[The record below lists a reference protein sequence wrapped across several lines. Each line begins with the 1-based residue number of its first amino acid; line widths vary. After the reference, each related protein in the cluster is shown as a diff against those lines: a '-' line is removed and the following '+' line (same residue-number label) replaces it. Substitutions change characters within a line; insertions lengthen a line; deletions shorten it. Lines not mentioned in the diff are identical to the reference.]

1 MNGALRILF
10 LCVVMVLVG
19 CTSPLKSDNPA
30 RRMEAVAEL
39 SDEKELFFIAMNIGV
54 SIGLRNGSY
63 YNAFLTEENYADDVR
78 VAAVQRLSNTDYLL
92 CCASWQDG
100 DRYADSGLEQGCLKF
115 KGEDYHVHDADSR
128 LIVKVKPGD
137 AVRSAAIRRL
147 TTPEIFRR
155 SARSFLETE
164 NQSSVRTR
172 LFPSCRHWT
181 GSSWSDGG
189 ETAFV
194 DYYGQIK
201 KDNPIDRAIVK
212 AIEGQFSSEAVV
224 EFLLEAGDNG
234 LSIAPKA
241 YEVGIGQVSAVSSDM
256 ATRLFRK
263 MFVRSKGSV
272 PDELKPGAMKVFS
285 MIDNPDAEIVMTALR
300 LSSFVDI
307 PNVLGK
313 VSQSDVLAKVLCDK
327 KLIEI
332 VPHNARRELYC
343 PLDVIKAD
351 MRPDIAKRLVEQVK
365 DSAMLGEVAVGAAFF
380 SVRLAAVKQL
390 SDDCQLA
397 RIALDSM
404 KDCPFDTSLPK
415 YDLISNRIDWWNFT
429 EKKSAMQIRRLA
441 VSKMSDV
448 TALRRVRKSTED
460 DEIKKEASA
469 RLVALG
475 ASDVATILAATVYD
489 KDLFSMLDELK
500 DRGEIERVA
509 KESKLKG
516 VRVMAAS
523 KLTHDACAAFARKE
537 CAAFSSRCPEG
548 RIDIGGFFLGMN
560 IEDAL
565 SLLVSR
571 FHDVRPCL
579 YLDGNVLCIADANK
593 RDMVWANVESR
604 EVHWLTLPPQIVRQ
618 IVGFKSG
625 TYAELEGTVQSS
637 LSVNFKMNV
646 ISKGDVRQQIG
657 EVETVDGESLRYF
670 KSEVKK
676 GENFKRS
683 VRKSIREDI
692 ALADPMSGGLGAV
705 FVNAIEDAQ
714 QADEN
719 TSNAR
724 SPRFAEQGSLQLQWT
739 KNAVKGEY

>member
-78 VAAVQRLSNTDYLL
+78 VASVQRLSNTDYLL

-100 DRYADSGLEQGCLKF
+100 DRYADSGLEQGCLEF

-128 LIVKVKPGD
+128 LLVRVKPGD

-147 TTPEIFRR
+147 MTPEIFRR

-181 GSSWSDGG
+181 GSNWSDRG

-194 DYYGQIK
+194 DYFGQIK

-241 YEVGIGQVSAVSSDM
+241 YEVGIGRVSAVSSDM

-263 MFVRSKGSV
+263 MFVQSKGSV
-272 PDELKPGAMKVFS
+272 PDELKPGVMKVFS

-307 PNVLGK
+307 PNVLGN

-332 VPHNARRELYC
+332 VPHNERRELYC
-343 PLDVIKAD
+343 PLDVIKTD

-365 DSAMLGEVAVGAAFF
+365 DSAVLGEVAVGAAFF
-380 SVRLAAVKQL
+380 SVRLAAVAQL
-390 SDDCQLA
+390 SDDRQLS

-415 YDLISNRIDWWNFT
+415 YDLISNRIDWWNCT
-429 EKKSAMQIRRLA
+429 EKKSAMRIRRLA

-448 TALRRVRKSTED
+448 DALRRIRKSTGD
-460 DEIKKEASA
+460 DEIKKEVSA
-469 RLVALG
+469 RLVVLG

-500 DRGEIERVA
+500 DRVEIERIA
-509 KESKLKG
+509 KGSKLKG
-516 VRVMAAS
+516 VRVVAAS
-523 KLTHDACAAFARKE
+523 KLPPDVCAAIVQKE
-537 CAAFSSRCPEG
+537 CAEVSSRCPDG
-548 RIDIGGFFLGMN
+548 RIDIGGFFLGMS
-560 IEDAL
+560 IEDAFAML
-565 SLLVSR
+565 TLR
-571 FHDVRPCL
+571 FPDVQPRL
-579 YLDGNVLCIADANK
+579 YLDGNALCIAGANK
-593 RDMVWANVESR
+593 QDMVWANLESR
-604 EVHWLTLPPQIVRQ
+604 EVHWLTLPPQVVRQ

-625 TYAELEGTVQSS
+625 TFSDLEAAVQSIVR
-637 LSVNFKMNV
+637 LNFRMKV
-646 ISKGDVRQQIG
+646 VSKGEVRQQID

-670 KSEVKK
+670 KSDVKK

-683 VRKSIREDI
+683 GRKSIREDV
-692 ALADPMSGGLGAV
+692 ALADPMSGLGAV

>member
-1 MNGALRILF
+1 
-10 LCVVMVLVG
+10 MVFVG

-54 SIGLRNGSY
+54 SIGSRNGSY

-100 DRYADSGLEQGCLKF
+100 DRYADSGLEQGCLEF

-128 LIVKVKPGD
+128 LLVKVKPGD

-181 GSSWSDGG
+181 GSDWSDCG

-241 YEVGIGQVSAVSSDM
+241 YEIGIGRVSAVSSDM

-263 MFVRSKGSV
+263 MFVQSKGLV

-307 PNVLGK
+307 PNLLGK

-327 KLIEI
+327 KIIEI
-332 VPHNARRELYC
+332 VPHNERHELYC
-343 PLDVIKAD
+343 PLDVIKTD
-351 MRPDIAKRLVEQVK
+351 MRSDIAKQLVEQVK
-365 DSAMLGEVAVGAAFF
+365 DSAVLGEVAVGAAIF
-380 SVRLAAVKQL
+380 SVRLAAVEQL
-390 SDDCQLA
+390 SDDRQLT

-415 YDLISNRIDWWNFT
+415 YDLISNRVAWWNCT
-429 EKKSAMQIRRLA
+429 EKKSAMRIRRLA
-441 VSKMSDV
+441 VSKMLDV
-448 TALRRVRKSTED
+448 DALRRVRKSTED
-460 DEIKKEASA
+460 DEIKKEVSA
-469 RLVALG
+469 RLAVLG
-475 ASDVATILAATVYD
+475 ASDVAAILAATVYD

-500 DRGEIERVA
+500 DRGEIERIA

-516 VRVMAAS
+516 VRVVAAS
-523 KLTHDACAAFARKE
+523 KLPPDVCAAIVQKE
-537 CAAFSSRCPEG
+537 CAEVSSRCPDG
-548 RIDIGGFFLGMN
+548 RIDIGGFFLGMS
-560 IEDAL
+560 IEDAFAML
-565 SLLVSR
+565 TLR
-571 FHDVRPCL
+571 FPDVQPRL
-579 YLDGNVLCIADANK
+579 YLDGNVLCIAGANK
-593 RDMVWANVESR
+593 RDMVWANLESR
-604 EVHWLTLPPQIVRQ
+604 EVHWLTLPPQVVRQ

-625 TYAELEGTVQSS
+625 TFSDLEAAVQSIVR
-637 LSVNFKMNV
+637 LNFRMNV
-646 ISKGDVRQQIG
+646 VSKGEVRQQID

-670 KSEVKK
+670 KSDVKK

-683 VRKSIREDI
+683 VRKSIREDV
-692 ALADPMSGGLGAV
+692 ALADPMSGLGAV

-714 QADEN
+714 QMEEN
-719 TSNAR
+719 VGNAK
-724 SPRFAEQGSLQLQWT
+724 SPRFAEQGSLQLQWR
-739 KNAVKGEY
+739 KNAAKGEY